1 MLKKLDSP
9 LKDLDEDNNIVLNDP
24 IVGNSILSLRYNPH
38 QHTELSK
45 LNWKDFTPSIN
56 NVSTN
61 FLEKTLQKSIEKK
74 ITNSNDNLV
83 MALSGGIDSTMVL
96 SLIKKTLPNQ
106 NIKALSI
113 QFADSVDE
121 TKTAKKIADEL
132 DVSHKTIFLEN
143 FFKEL
148 PKAIS
153 IVKQPFWDIHWYYL
167 AKNTNSD
174 WIVSGD
180 GGDELF
186 GGYTFRYSK
195 FLSLTNSKSTPR
207 EKVKAYLQCHERDHV
222 LDQEEIF
229 GKKSNFSWDLIYKI
243 IEPYFSN
250 SLSPLEQVFL
260 ADYNGKLLYNFS
272 PIANNINNHFNL
284 KSLRP
289 ILDSNLIKI
298 ATHIPSAQK
307 YHFESNMG
315 KIPLRKILINL
326 KKDHLIQKEKL
337 GFSVN
342 PTNLW
347 ISYGFELCENYLN
360 NSRLVSDNWIN
371 PIWIKKHLKKDLSDI
386 RYINKFF
393 GLLAFEI
400 WYRLFVSKEM
410 NENTKLS

>member
-45 LNWKDFTPSIN
+45 LSWKDFTPFN
-56 NVSTN
+56 NPVSTN
-61 FLEKTLQKSIEKK
+61 SLEKILQKSIEKK
-74 ITNSNDNLV
+74 ITDPNDNLV
-83 MALSGGIDSTMVL
+83 MALSGGIDSTLVL

-106 NIKALSI
+106 NIEALSI

-153 IVKQPFWDIHWYYL
+153 IIKQPFWDIHWYYL

-174 WIVSGD
+174 WLVSGD

-195 FLSLTNSKSTPR
+195 FLSLTNSKSTSR

-229 GKKSNFSWDLIYKI
+229 GKKSNFSWI
-243 IEPYFSN
+243 SM
-250 SLSPLEQVFL
+250 
-260 ADYNGKLLYNFS
+260 
-272 PIANNINNHFNL
+272 
-284 KSLRP
+284 
-289 ILDSNLIKI
+289 LDI
-298 ATHIPSAQK
+298 
-307 YHFESNMG
+307 
-315 KIPLRKILINL
+315 
-326 KKDHLIQKEKL
+326 
-337 GFSVN
+337 
-342 PTNLW
+342 
-347 ISYGFELCENYLN
+347 
-360 NSRLVSDNWIN
+360 
-371 PIWIKKHLKKDLSDI
+371 
-386 RYINKFF
+386 
-393 GLLAFEI
+393 
-400 WYRLFVSKEM
+400 
-410 NENTKLS
+410 

>member
-24 IVGNSILSLRYNPH
+24 IVGNYILSLRYNPH

-56 NVSTN
+56 SVSTN

-174 WIVSGD
+174 WLVSGD

-272 PIANNINNHFNL
+272 IIGNNILHN
-284 KSLRP
+284 
-289 ILDSNLIKI
+289 I
-298 ATHIPSAQK
+298 
-307 YHFESNMG
+307 
-315 KIPLRKILINL
+315 
-326 KKDHLIQKEKL
+326 
-337 GFSVN
+337 
-342 PTNLW
+342 
-347 ISYGFELCENYLN
+347 
-360 NSRLVSDNWIN
+360 
-371 PIWIKKHLKKDLSDI
+371 
-386 RYINKFF
+386 
-393 GLLAFEI
+393 
-400 WYRLFVSKEM
+400 
-410 NENTKLS
+410 

>member
-143 FFKEL
+143 F
-148 PKAIS
+148 
-153 IVKQPFWDIHWYYL
+153 
-167 AKNTNSD
+167 
-174 WIVSGD
+174 
-180 GGDELF
+180 
-186 GGYTFRYSK
+186 
-195 FLSLTNSKSTPR
+195 
-207 EKVKAYLQCHERDHV
+207 
-222 LDQEEIF
+222 
-229 GKKSNFSWDLIYKI
+229 
-243 IEPYFSN
+243 
-250 SLSPLEQVFL
+250 
-260 ADYNGKLLYNFS
+260 
-272 PIANNINNHFNL
+272 L
-284 KSLRP
+284 K
-289 ILDSNLIKI
+289 
-298 ATHIPSAQK
+298 
-307 YHFESNMG
+307 
-315 KIPLRKILINL
+315 
-326 KKDHLIQKEKL
+326 
-337 GFSVN
+337 
-342 PTNLW
+342 
-347 ISYGFELCENYLN
+347 NYLKQ
-360 NSRLVSDNWIN
+360 LVSLNN
-371 PIWIKKHLKKDLSDI
+371 P
-386 RYINKFF
+386 F
-393 GLLAFEI
+393 GIFI
-400 WYRLFVSKEM
+400 GII
-410 NENTKLS
+410 